1 MSITAAPP
9 PKHGLV
15 AVTPAPRS
23 RPRVTVVEQAYYQS
37 PDDQPRVVETRYSQD
52 LQTDEQ
58 PYLRLMKVT
67 EEWRHIDHGWV
78 EDASWLIISNEEGR
92 VGTVIPSR
100 EEQAA
105 ARAKVVELG
114 WEFAPPADG
123 PRTMHSPERAP
134 PPPIAPVIEIKPGT
148 SIRISPKFVRAIR
161 LRCQSGMARVTV
173 NLFPV

>member
-1 MSITAAPP
+1 MSTATQRLMP
-9 PKHGLV
+9 
-15 AVTPAPRS
+15 VTPAPRS

-52 LQTDEQ
+52 LRTDEQ

-67 EEWRHIDHGWV
+67 EEWKHIDHGWV
-78 EDASWLIISNEEGR
+78 EDASWLIITNEEGK

-100 EEQAA
+100 EEQLAA
-105 ARAKVVELG
+105 ANKVVELG
-114 WEFAPPADG
+114 WEFAQPDEG

-134 PPPIAPVIEIKPGT
+134 PPPVVGVIEINPGT
-148 SIRISPKFVRAIR
+148 SIRICPKFVRAIR
-161 LRCQSGMARVTV
+161 LRCRSGMARVTV